1 MLSVE
6 WTGEVDGES
15 SVSVS
20 PCRPE
25 TSRRERGGPPFRR
38 LPRLYVV
45 CVDLL
50 SVPRPRILL
59 PGTMGIPSAPSS
71 PSPAMPF

>member
-6 WTGEVDGES
+6 CTGEVEGES

-20 PCRPE
+20 ACRPLI
-25 TSRRERGGPPFRR
+25 SRRERAGPPFRR

-59 PGTMGIPSAPSS
+59 PGTIGISSAPSS
-71 PSPAMPF
+71 PSPPMPL